1 MSEEQFPGE
10 SIGLPERGPG
20 SLASWGSRVA
30 ALVVDWAASMVLA
43 VAFFGTRVMTE
54 PGWPAFMILAV
65 FFVESTL
72 FTITVGGSFGQLLA
86 RIGIIR
92 LDGKPVLWWQ
102 AIVRCGL
109 KCLVLPAAVI
119 GAERR
124 SITDLLLGTVVVNRR

>member
-1 MSEEQFPGE
+1 MSAEPYPGE

-20 SLASWGSRVA
+20 SLASWGSRIA

-43 VAFFGTRVMTE
+43 VALFGTRVMTA

-65 FFVESTL
+65 FFVESVV

-86 RIGIIR
+86 RIGIVR
-92 LDGKPVLWWQ
+92 LDGLRLAWWQ
-102 AIVRCGL
+102 AVVRCGL
-109 KCLVLPAAVI
+109 KCLVLPAVVI

-124 SITDLLLGTVVVNRR
+124 SIMDLLLGTVVVNRR